1 MVCSLPG
8 SSLHGILQ
16 ATILRWVA
24 IPFSRVSRIA
34 GRFFT
39 LWAAREAQLETEV
52 TTLSIGLYTERHILG
67 DKCKSQI
74 ISIHM
79 CPQHRTNIWWSWY
92 SHSLWFLKSSVD
104 SSSFLKSISLLPLQ
118 FIIIFG
124 CAGSPLPC
132 AGFPCLRQAG
142 PGLSSAECRLLIAVA
157 SSVAECR
164 YQAHGLSCPTACG
177 IFLDQGSNSCQ
188 SLILF
193 LTLRDGPLRL

>member
-16 ATILRWVA
+16 TTILRWVA

-79 CPQHRTNIWWSWY
+79 RPQHRTNIWWPWY

-118 FIIIFG
+118 FTIIFG
-124 CAGSPLPC
+124 YAGSPLPY
-132 AGFPCLRQAG
+132 AGFPCLWQAG
-142 PGLSSAECRLLIAVA
+142 PGLSSAERRLLIAVA

-164 YQAHGLSCPTACG
+164 HQEHGLSCPTACG
-177 IFLDQGSNSCQ
+177 IFLDQGSNPCQ

-193 LTLRDGPLRL
+193 LILRESPLWL